1 MVEINHKQNRALRPH
16 GALTFFIP
24 LLLLLLVWGSSKFI
38 FSSLVSAS
46 HWIWVISLAFMGM
59 AHGSLDLHI
68 QQWSRNGEFRAKGW
82 NRFFW
87 YIFLMLV
94 TSALFFLFPL
104 LTTLGFLILTAV
116 HFGEADR
123 VHAIECFGK
132 STGIPKSWS
141 WIRGALVVAIPSI
154 LYSQQTWQ
162 PFYFLSDQQFNPR
175 IDLVVSAFGYT
186 LLATTLIIA
195 IIGSIGRDIRWTSF
209 GVTAFLFE
217 SVVCFIWFVNIPP
230 MLAIGG
236 YFLALHST
244 KHMIRLSHLKQQI
257 FKNSSTI
264 KNILRLH
271 IDALWLGIPAYI
283 VVIFWS
289 FFVNASLVYSLA
301 FASIGF
307 YLISTF
313 PHHILVAKIPIREF
327 NDDHS
332 ESELNHSIQK
342 VSSIFPSFGMR
353 SSNNSI
359 YTQTSTDGVSS
370 SSQLE

>member
-1 MVEINHKQNRALRPH
+1 ML
-16 GALTFFIP
+16 
-24 LLLLLLVWGSSKFI
+24 SSI
-38 FSSLVSAS
+38 
-46 HWIWVISLAFMGM
+46 
-59 AHGSLDLHI
+59 
-68 QQWSRNGEFRAKGW
+68 KG
-82 NRFFW
+82 
-87 YIFLMLV
+87 L
-94 TSALFFLFPL
+94 
-104 LTTLGFLILTAV
+104 
-116 HFGEADR
+116 
-123 VHAIECFGK
+123 
-132 STGIPKSWS
+132 
-141 WIRGALVVAIPSI
+141 
-154 LYSQQTWQ
+154 
-162 PFYFLSDQQFNPR
+162 
-175 IDLVVSAFGYT
+175 
-186 LLATTLIIA
+186 
-195 IIGSIGRDIRWTSF
+195 
-209 GVTAFLFE
+209 
-217 SVVCFIWFVNIPP
+217 IWFINIPP

-327 NDDHS
+327 NNDHS

-359 YTQTSTDGVSS
+359 YTQTSTDGVRS